1 MRIAVLADVHAN
13 LPALESVVADMEA
26 QGVSTIWHLGD
37 AVGYGAEPFACLQL
51 LADLDAVLIAGNHEQ
66 AACDLAE
73 ANGFNAAASH
83 AIRWTR
89 DALSHSSRQG
99 LCELPVNTTPVP
111 GVFLFHG
118 LPGNT
123 AGYIRTAETA
133 ELVFDHLADRDP
145 RIRVAFFGHTHRPMV
160 YTHLTGRPV
169 RTIEPGLELIT
180 APGRRY
186 LVNPGSV
193 GQPRNRDP
201 RAQYA
206 IYDLDAGLVSFRKV
220 SYDISAAQERI
231 LEAQLP
237 PALAARLSQGI

>member
-1 MRIAVLADVHAN
+1 MRVAVLADVHAN

-26 QGVSTIWHLGD
+26 QGTDTIWHLGD

-51 LADLDAVLIAGNHEQ
+51 LADLNAVLIAGNHEQ

-89 DALSHSSRQG
+89 DTLTHSSRQD
-99 LCELPVNTTPVP
+99 LCKLPINTTPVP

-123 AGYIRTAETA
+123 AGYLRTAETA

-145 RIRVAFFGHTHRPMV
+145 RIRVAFFGHTHRPIV
-160 YTHLTGRPV
+160 FTHLTGRPV
-169 RTIEPGLELIT
+169 RTIEPRAELIT

-201 RAQYA
+201 RSQYA
-206 IYDLDAGLVSFRKV
+206 IYDVDAGLVTFRKV

-231 LEAQLP
+231 LQAQLP

>member
-1 MRIAVLADVHAN
+1 
-13 LPALESVVADMEA
+13 
-26 QGVSTIWHLGD
+26 
-37 AVGYGAEPFACLQL
+37 
-51 LADLDAVLIAGNHEQ
+51 
-66 AACDLAE
+66 
-73 ANGFNAAASH
+73 
-83 AIRWTR
+83 
-89 DALSHSSRQG
+89 
-99 LCELPVNTTPVP
+99 
-111 GVFLFHG
+111 
-118 LPGNT
+118 
-123 AGYIRTAETA
+123 
-133 ELVFDHLADRDP
+133 
-145 RIRVAFFGHTHRPMV
+145 VAFFGHTHRPIV

-169 RTIEPGLELIT
+169 QTIEPGLELIT

-220 SYDISAAQERI
+220 SYDISAAQKRI